1 MNALDLDRLFL
12 DCPYP
17 VRKDGEEYSFKT
29 DYDIVYA
36 VSFKDESFFS
46 PIPAYWF
53 DLMNRSHKAS
63 PNDPKVRETIIRIIV
78 EFFRVNPDIMLYMCD
93 TANDQQAQR
102 NRLFLRWFSG
112 TEQSKL
118 FYIKTALIMDEG
130 LENFIAIIVPQQ
142 HPHLDAIIERFN
154 AEIEMFKSDKP
165 Q

>member
-1 MNALDLDRLFL
+1 
-12 DCPYP
+12 
-17 VRKDGEEYSFKT
+17 
-29 DYDIVYA
+29 
-36 VSFKDESFFS
+36 
-46 PIPAYWF
+46 
-53 DLMNRSHKAS
+53 MNRSHKAS

-130 LENFIAIIVPQQ
+130 LENFIAIRAPMRKHTRMILYVQ
-142 HPHLDAIIERFN
+142 
-154 AEIEMFKSDKP
+154 KTV
-165 Q
+165 